1 VIETKGKPEEAAPPP
16 EDREEGNLTKL
27 NAAINELRGS
37 LRARLF
43 DAGLNAKEEVQV
55 RSLVESLSRA
65 EGISAVVFDGVVTQK
80 IADIA
85 VDKNLKYIVGMR
97 VRLDR
102 APPANIKIFTPDDL
116 RRRQR

>member
-1 VIETKGKPEEAAPPP
+1 ELPYKLSTPSPLTET
-16 EDREEGNLTKL
+16 R
-27 NAAINELRGS
+27 
-37 LRARLF
+37 RLWSYLMTSF
-43 DAGLNAKEEVQV
+43 THGIHSGAMSLNAKEEVQV

-102 APPANIKIFTPDDL
+102 APPANVKIFTPDDL